1 MSKSKSSSK
10 ELAPAQ
16 PTDAPEEDPEEKERR
31 LQEEERLRQEE
42 LLKRLETSGSICAGI
57 AGVNGQCHGEM
68 LLLEADDCRRTY
80 WVASGKRE
88 PSQYW
93 FSGPSLASPRWSCSA
108 ACLGDGRI
116 LVVGG
121 FDEFGL
127 AVDTTEVVD
136 IVTGEVSFGPRL
148 TMPRA
153 GCAAVALPLPIQEEE
168 PEVEGEDEEQEEEV
182 WMPWVM
188 VIGGYGADAGQ
199 STEVLSV
206 QADTA
211 RPGPKLRSR
220 RACCAAAMYGER
232 HLIVAGGFDEFTS
245 VNSTEIL
252 DLFQLKS
259 VAYAS
264 DCRKEPTELRR
275 TSWNSENEDE
285 VISSPRDLARAWFE
299 PGPSMMEWRAAC
311 TAVTV
316 PKKDNHPQDRVWII
330 GGVNERS
337 ERLRTTEWLDVVQV
351 ERRVPR
357 PRSQE
362 SEDKADEKPEVVEA
376 APPHGE
382 ESDANAP
389 KPEEG
394 EAEPT
399 PKAGEEDEND
409 DDADEAYSSTLP
421 TKDMPA
427 DADDAET
434 SIITEAF
441 QPGPSLASARSGLAA
456 VRLSDTVVLIAGG
469 IGADGELL
477 DTTEF
482 YDFDGRKD
490 EMQEG
495 PLLSWGCNSQV
506 GFSYF
511 AASRAA

>member
-1 MSKSKSSSK
+1 
-10 ELAPAQ
+10 
-16 PTDAPEEDPEEKERR
+16 
-31 LQEEERLRQEE
+31 
-42 LLKRLETSGSICAGI
+42 
-57 AGVNGQCHGEM
+57 
-68 LLLEADDCRRTY
+68 
-80 WVASGKRE
+80 
-88 PSQYW
+88 
-93 FSGPSLASPRWSCSA
+93 
-108 ACLGDGRI
+108 
-116 LVVGG
+116 
-121 FDEFGL
+121 
-127 AVDTTEVVD
+127 
-136 IVTGEVSFGPRL
+136 
-148 TMPRA
+148 
-153 GCAAVALPLPIQEEE
+153 
-168 PEVEGEDEEQEEEV
+168 VEGEDEEQEEEV

-376 APPHGE
+376 APHGE